1 MLPIKVVDG
10 TRFTAQYELH
20 EKLKQDCTH
29 DDDIARKMVS
39 IEVYLTRNHL
49 PINA

>member
-1 MLPIKVVDG
+1 MLPIKVLDD

-20 EKLKQDCTH
+20 EKLEQDCTH
-29 DDDIARKMVS
+29 DDDIARKMLSTV
-39 IEVYLTRNHL
+39 VYLTRNHF